1 MIPTPLFKNHD
12 NESNNLGANLL
23 NVISQKQINSI
34 LYSDPFLKAGFISKL
49 VNETKTE
56 ILYIDLDLL
65 YSGYVTS
72 GTLVRQ
78 ENLTLYQPTEDT
90 IEDMLTEILVKA
102 SISQVLVI
110 IDSINGLFNT
120 LNYKKQAGKAVAS
133 IVMLLAST
141 IRQTNSSLVLAS
153 IARYKKEEGWILS
166 PTGKRLIETK
176 NSKKILLE
184 YGKEGIVVSPLDG
197 SGKFL
202 LPASSILL

>member
-153 IARYKKEEGWILS
+153 MARYKKEEGWILS